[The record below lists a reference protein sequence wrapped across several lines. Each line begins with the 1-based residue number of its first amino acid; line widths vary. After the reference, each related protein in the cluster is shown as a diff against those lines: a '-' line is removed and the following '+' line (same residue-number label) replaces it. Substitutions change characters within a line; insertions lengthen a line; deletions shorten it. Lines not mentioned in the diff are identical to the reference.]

1 MTGAFNPAPALEK
14 FVRTNAAGPLRS
26 LSRLQVRLLP
36 TSGKAVPL
44 PAALNEALEL
54 LADAC
59 PALDTLT
66 VQGVLLM
73 SPALLRRLGQ
83 ACPALA
89 SLTLVVAGD
98 KELPKLQVGHWHE
111 NTRGNL

>member
-1 MTGAFNPAPALEK
+1 M
-14 FVRTNAAGPLRS
+14 RTNAAGPLRS

-54 LADAC
+54 LAGAC
-59 PALDTLT
+59 PALDALT